1 MNSDFV
7 RTCRIHFLDSLE
19 ECDAIGEVVPFE
31 LRERATK
38 AAAAGEPDTGR
49 ALAFLD
55 HRADLLISDLPEP
68 VRLTIDRSLS
78 MVPAW
83 LRWTGPALLAGAA
96 LLGWFSN
103 ELGPDRTI
111 DILSFPLLG
120 LVLWNLIVCSAVFA
134 GSFRKSKLPGEQ
146 FPARSLPQL
155 SPRLRFLFEGAMAKM
170 TDPRQREVLIRA
182 VISHCSKW
190 AALCRPWQ
198 VARGR
203 VLFHSAALLLAG
215 GIVAGMYAQGLRKEY
230 RAAWESTFLD
240 EHGLH
245 RLLGTVLGPA
255 SAVTG
260 ISVPPA
266 PELASLR
273 LSANGSAAGAATANA
288 APFIHLWA
296 ATAAL
301 FIGIPRTIL
310 LLLALRKRHRR
321 RPDFESWAQAKA
333 GALHNLA
340 RGNVACIQVI
350 PLHYTPE
357 IRTGDALGTLAL
369 HLWGGQT
376 HVDFLPRVEL
386 GEEELFLAQWSPSEA
401 GVILAVNFSATPE
414 ADLQGAFLRAAR
426 QRCRNL
432 VVVADAL
439 AFESRQQKMPEG
451 TSRFTQRRS
460 GWERVLGA
468 DSPVIF
474 LTDAV
479 RKDPGSAALPLR
491 SRLVLS

>member
-1 MNSDFV
+1 
-7 RTCRIHFLDSLE
+7 
-19 ECDAIGEVVPFE
+19 
-31 LRERATK
+31 
-38 AAAAGEPDTGR
+38 
-49 ALAFLD
+49 
-55 HRADLLISDLPEP
+55 
-68 VRLTIDRSLS
+68 
-78 MVPAW
+78 
-83 LRWTGPALLAGAA
+83 
-96 LLGWFSN
+96 
-103 ELGPDRTI
+103 
-111 DILSFPLLG
+111 
-120 LVLWNLIVCSAVFA
+120 
-134 GSFRKSKLPGEQ
+134 
-146 FPARSLPQL
+146 
-155 SPRLRFLFEGAMAKM
+155 MAKM

-301 FIGIPRTIL
+301 FIGFPRTIL